1 MPELFC
7 YKYIPNL
14 SIVSSD
20 FFGEKTRWKFGKVDV
35 ILSVIPTAFL
45 FCWTVVYGFAKTK
58 NNPYKNPL
66 KSLQSMEHDH
76 LSHQELLCIERAYV
90 DRVDI
95 EKVVDEFLSRK
106 GRFSFSTQLI
116 YFKSWKK
123 K

>member
-1 MPELFC
+1 
-7 YKYIPNL
+7 
-14 SIVSSD
+14 
-20 FFGEKTRWKFGKVDV
+20 
-35 ILSVIPTAFL
+35 
-45 FCWTVVYGFAKTK
+45 
-58 NNPYKNPL
+58 
-66 KSLQSMEHDH
+66 MEQDH

-106 GRFSFSTQLI
+106 GRFSFSNQLI